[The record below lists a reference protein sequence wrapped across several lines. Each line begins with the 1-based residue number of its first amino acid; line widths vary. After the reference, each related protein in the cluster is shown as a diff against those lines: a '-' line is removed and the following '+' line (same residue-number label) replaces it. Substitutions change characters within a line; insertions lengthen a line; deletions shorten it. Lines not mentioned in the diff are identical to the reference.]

1 MVLHH
6 LLVDTA
12 GYYGVI
18 GFQQGCRASGPP
30 VVVESILFVYNTVKW
45 FQLKHTAKC
54 IVFTCVY
61 EGIGCGQHGSQTK
74 INALLVRLVFS
85 SIYISF

>member
-6 LLVDTA
+6 LLVDIA
-12 GYYGVI
+12 VALAVLRWLSKVSY
-18 GFQQGCRASGPP
+18 
-30 VVVESILFVYNTVKW
+30 LFNTVKW
-45 FQLKHTAKC
+45 LQLKHTAKC